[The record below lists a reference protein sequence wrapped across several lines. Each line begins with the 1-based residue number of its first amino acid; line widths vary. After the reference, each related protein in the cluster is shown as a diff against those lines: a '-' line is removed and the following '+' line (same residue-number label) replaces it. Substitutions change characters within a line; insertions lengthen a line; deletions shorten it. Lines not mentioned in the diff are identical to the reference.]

1 MDSTTGGGTATRD
14 RRVSAEADAVGLTPG
29 GFLLS
34 RSKSTLCTSGV
45 RDRYDDPAQA
55 RRALAD
61 GAPMIVGALP
71 FDPHHPAALTVP
83 ETVARL
89 SGPWRTDPLP
99 PLPEVRLVGE
109 LPSAAEHLERVTALI
124 ERVRSGAVDKV
135 VAARSVLLA
144 ADDPISPHAL
154 LARLISQDP
163 GGNGFGVDLSAAGG
177 DWAGRTLVGSSPEV
191 LIRRHG
197 RRVRCWPLAGSAPRH
212 SEPEAD
218 EQEAARLLASAKNR
232 HEHAF
237 VVEWLRER
245 LGPFCRELTVAPEP
259 GLLGTP
265 DVWHLG
271 TPIDGVLDDRGG
283 SALDLALA
291 VHPTPAVCGTPTPAA
306 LAAIREVEEDRGFYA
321 GAVGWCDANGD
332 GDWMVAIRCAEIS
345 ADGLRARAFAGGGIV
360 AGSVPE
366 DELAET
372 STKLRTLLSAL
383 GVPAN

>member
-1 MDSTTGGGTATRD
+1 MESTTGAGTATRD
-14 RRVSAEADAVGLTPG
+14 RRASAEAGAVGLTPG

-34 RSKSTLCTSGV
+34 RSKSTLSTSGV
-45 RDRYDDPAQA
+45 RARHDDPARA

-61 GAPMIVGALP
+61 GAPMVVGALP

-83 ETVARL
+83 ERVTRL
-89 SGPWRTDPLP
+89 TGPWRPDPLP
-99 PLPEVRLVGE
+99 SLPNAHIIRE
-109 LPSAAEHLERVTALI
+109 LPSPAEHLDRVAELI
-124 ERVRSGAVDKV
+124 ERVRSGSVDKV

-144 ADDPISPHAL
+144 ADEPISPHAL

-177 DWAGRTLVGSSPEV
+177 DWTGRTLVGSSPEV

-197 RRVRCWPLAGSAPRH
+197 RHVHCWPLAGSAPRR
-212 SEPEAD
+212 SDPVAD
-218 EQEAARLLASAKNR
+218 EQEAARLLASSKNR

-245 LGPFCRELTVAPEP
+245 LGPFCRELSVAPEP
-259 GLLGTP
+259 SLLSTP

-271 TPIDGVLDDRGG
+271 TPIDGMLDDPDTL
-283 SALDLALA
+283 ALDLAVAL
-291 VHPTPAVCGTPTPAA
+291 HPTPAVCGTPTPAA
-306 LAAIREVEEDRGFYA
+306 LEAIRDVEEDRGFYA

-345 ADGLRARAFAGGGIV
+345 ADGLHARAFAGGGIV
-360 AGSVPE
+360 ADSVPE

-383 GVPAN
+383 GVPSS